1 MPPHPKSPHPELV
14 RKCPHASAL
23 ESIPFSSSPRYS
35 ESGSSPSPPKISR
48 EARTKENQRIVVSA
62 HERDSV
68 RQRGYARGIHQNP
81 FTDEAEVEDE
91 DDDEGG
97 KSGMGAEKSA
107 VAASSETPARYPP
120 LASSTLHEQFYRAV
134 DALSRE
140 LRVAG
145 DLSSVVNQTGKDSPE
160 AMISQMNRQGE
171 HALRV
176 GDLLGEIRECGGKYV
191 RALRSD
197 VQLGLGVVSEG
208 QRG

>member
-1 MPPHPKSPHPELV
+1 M
-14 RKCPHASAL
+14 
-23 ESIPFSSSPRYS
+23 
-35 ESGSSPSPPKISR
+35 
-48 EARTKENQRIVVSA
+48 SA

-81 FTDEAEVEDE
+81 FTDEAEIEDE

-97 KSGMGAEKSA
+97 KIGMGAEKSA
-107 VAASSETPARYPP
+107 VAASSAATPARSPP

-145 DLSSVVNQTGKDSPE
+145 DLSSMVNQTGKDSPE
-160 AMISQMNRQGE
+160 TMISQMDRQGE

-176 GDLLGEIRECGGKYV
+176 GDLLGEIRECGEKYV
-191 RALRSD
+191 KALRSD
-197 VQLGLGVVSEG
+197 MQLNLRVVSEDR
-208 QRG
+208 RG